1 MKKLLITGC
10 SGQLGRALNRVYEG
24 EQVQIINTDVPEL
37 DITNLDAVMRFV
49 REQKPDVIMNCAAM
63 TAVDLCESQYEKA
76 FQINAVG
83 PRNLSIA
90 ARETGAKLFQ
100 VSTDYVFSGNADHPY
115 VETDRP
121 DPQSVYG
128 STKLAGEQF
137 VRDFADRYFIIRTA
151 WLYGEG
157 KNFVKTMLRLSETH
171 DKVRVVKD
179 QMGTPTSADEL
190 AKAIAYLLP
199 TDNYGI
205 FHGTCEGSCSWADF
219 TEEIFRLAGKKTEV
233 EAITTQEYEKD
244 NPASAPRP
252 AYSVLDNYMLRLTTD
267 FEFADW
273 HDAIA
278 AYLKND

>member
-157 KNFVKTMLRLSETH
+157 KNFAATMLRLAESNDT
-171 DKVRVVKD
+171 VRVVRD
-179 QMGTPTSADEL
+179 QYGTPTSALEL
-190 AKAIAYLLP
+190 AKMMHVLEP
-199 TDNYGI
+199 TENYGI
-205 FHGTCEGSCSWADF
+205 FHGTCEGQCSWADF
-219 TEEIFRLAGKKTEV
+219 AAEIFRQAGKNTNV
-233 EAITTQEYEKD
+233 EYITTAEYPTPTK
-244 NPASAPRP
+244 RP
-252 AYSVLDNYMLRLTTD
+252 AYSVLENQMLHLTTD
-267 FEFADW
+267 FKMQQW
-273 HDAIA
+273 QDALSV
-278 AYLKND
+278 YLKEILS